1 MPSAPQTTI
10 FVVDDDDG
18 VRSLAEAVLKKGG
31 YDVRAFDTIP
41 SALEGLREG
50 SNPSLILLDGILPGM
65 DAYDFIEHV
74 SKDAALPTISCLVMS
89 DMLDLSRFKD
99 TPKVR
104 IAGRLDKPFSPDQL
118 MKAVLG
124 ALSDIDSWTGA

>member
-1 MPSAPQTTI
+1 MPSVPQTTI

-18 VRSLAEAVLKKGG
+18 VRSLATAVLQKGG

-41 SALEGLREG
+41 GVLEGLREG

-65 DAYDFIEHV
+65 DAYDFIDKV
-74 SKDAALPTISCLVMS
+74 SSDPDLPSISCLVMS
-89 DMLDLSRFKD
+89 DMLDLSRVKD
-99 TPKVR
+99 TTKVK
-104 IAGRLDKPFSPDQL
+104 IAGRLDKPFSPDRL

-124 ALSDIDSWTGA
+124 ALAEIDSSGS